1 LDKVAVCWKEEDDA
15 RKHYMTIEEEV
26 GEGVQA
32 AFETHFSKRFRDCC
46 IFPTRRYDK
55 FDGFS
60 TFEMQ
65 ERRTEIGLLAI
76 IRHGCCYE

>member
-32 AFETHFSKRFRDCC
+32 AFETHFSKRFRDCWVQH
-46 IFPTRRYDK
+46 FRNAGEK
-55 FDGFS
+55 DGNWTS
-60 TFEMQ
+60 SHNKAW
-65 ERRTEIGLLAI
+65 LLL
-76 IRHGCCYE
+76 